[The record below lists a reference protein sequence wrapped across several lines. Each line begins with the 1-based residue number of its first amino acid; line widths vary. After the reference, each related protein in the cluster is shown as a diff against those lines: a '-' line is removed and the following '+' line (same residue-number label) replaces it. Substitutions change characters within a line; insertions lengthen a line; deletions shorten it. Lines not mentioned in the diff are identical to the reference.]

1 MLRASFIINFHQSTA
16 NVSVYSGG
24 AGRLDLSTFVVYH
37 HGDTRGNR
45 GVCSKLYNPSSSLG
59 KHSRFQLLLTNA
71 LSRRN
76 VSSNHPACLLHGTLP
91 RYDVNNGTVLQDPS
105 VAASSVDN
113 KISFLRTKNL
123 TQEEIEAALARA
135 GGSSAVAVAAAP
147 YPSAPPPQGPP
158 QQYYQP
164 YPQYAAW
171 QPPAAAPK
179 RDWRDWFIMATV
191 VGGVSYG
198 LYSVGKVGAT
208 ITRVLPRARLTR
220 E

>member
-1 MLRASFIINFHQSTA
+1 M
-16 NVSVYSGG
+16 
-24 AGRLDLSTFVVYH
+24 RLDI
-37 HGDTRGNR
+37 D
-45 GVCSKLYNPSSSLG
+45 
-59 KHSRFQLLLTNA
+59 
-71 LSRRN
+71 
-76 VSSNHPACLLHGTLP
+76 
-91 RYDVNNGTVLQDPS
+91 NGTVLQDPS
-105 VAASSVDN
+105 VATSSIDN

-123 TQEEIEAALARA
+123 TQEEIDAALARA
-135 GGSSAVAVAAAP
+135 GGNSAVAAAAP

-198 LYSVGKVGAT
+198 LFSLGKVRMRN
-208 ITRVLPRARLTR
+208 TRVSPIAELT
-220 E
+220 ENDSVTYTLS